1 MAYSTLTLADSI
13 LNLITKNDTD
23 TSSYDVSKSLNQR
36 VNYTA
41 VGFHAKKPLRIDQY
55 PAIFIEPGNRVE
67 EFETA
72 SGSGNRTMAVPFNI
86 VSITQYGAGQE
97 DGRNLADR
105 EMIQLSDNLS
115 YLLRANTRLSNTSYV
130 MQSVIDGVEFGVEE
144 YENTY
149 NSISRISLQ
158 VRIKSS

>member
-23 TSSYDVSKSLNQR
+23 TSTYDVSKSLNQR

-55 PAIFIEPGNRVE
+55 PAIFIEPGNRIE

-72 SGSGNRTMAVPFNI
+72 SGSGNRNMTVPFNI

-115 YLLRANTRLSNTSYV
+115 YLFRAYPRLSNTSYV
-130 MQSVIDGVEFGVEE
+130 LQAGIDGVEFGVEE

>member
-13 LNLITKNDTD
+13 LNLINKNDTD
-23 TSSYDVSKSLNQR
+23 TSSYDVSASLNQR
-36 VNYTA
+36 VQYGV
-41 VGFHAKKPLRIDQY
+41 VGYHIKKPLRVDQY
-55 PAIFIEPGNRVE
+55 PAIFVEPGNRVE

-72 SGSGNRTMAVPFNI
+72 SGSGSRTMNVPFSI
-86 VSITQYGAGQE
+86 VAITQYGAGQE

-115 YLLRANTRLSNTSYV
+115 YLFRTYPRLSNTSYV
-130 MQSVIDGVEFGVEE
+130 LQAGIDGVEFGVEE

-149 NSISRISLQ
+149 NSISRINLT
-158 VRIKSS
+158 VRIKST